1 MIGKSF
7 TQLAAPLFAERL
19 GEARKIRNQFGR
31 ARTVLRVVIAATERV
46 MPESKTGARL
56 AYRPQ
61 ALQLASVDFR

>member
-1 MIGKSF
+1 VIGKSF

-46 MPESKTGARL
+46 MPESKQEHDSRIAP
-56 AYRPQ
+56 RPCN
-61 ALQLASVDFR
+61 